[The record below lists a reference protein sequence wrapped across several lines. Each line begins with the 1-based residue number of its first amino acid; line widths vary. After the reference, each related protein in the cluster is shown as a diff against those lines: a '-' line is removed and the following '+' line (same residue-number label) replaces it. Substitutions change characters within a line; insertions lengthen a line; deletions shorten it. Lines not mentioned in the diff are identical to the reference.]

1 VPTTTSSP
9 EAVRCGRFVDVTS
22 GSIRDDVTVLLDGD
36 RVRAVEDGPVQLPEG
51 ATTLDLSDCT
61 VAPGLIDLHAHL
73 VGITEGGSYAE
84 LLTKSEAEEA
94 LIGVMH
100 ARETLR
106 AGFTSVRDVGTFRVF
121 ADVALKRGIEAG
133 WFEGPRMQCAGT
145 YITTDGGGGEVTGFA
160 ADVQL
165 PATLRYGVSNS
176 VDEVRRNVRRLFA
189 GGADF
194 IKVIATGAVLAPGT
208 TPGAPEFS
216 EAEIRAA
223 VDEAALYGTHVAAH
237 AHGAEGIKRAV
248 RAGVRSIEH
257 GSIAD
262 EEALQLMAD
271 AGTYLVADV
280 WNGDYID
287 EVGTAAGWPEDTL
300 RKNRETTQTQRD
312 AFQRALELGVR
323 IGFGTDCGVFPHGRN
338 AEQLRVMVR
347 LGMSPVAT
355 LRAATIWAAECM
367 QRDDVGALVPGRF
380 ADLVA
385 VGGHELGDLTVFRDD
400 VRVVV
405 KAGQVVHDVRVPA

>member
-1 VPTTTSSP
+1 VPSP
-9 EAVRCGRFVDVTS
+9 LVDAVRCGRFVDVVDAAV
-22 GSIRDDVTVLLDGD
+22 REDVTVLLDGQ
-36 RVRAVEDGPVQLPEG
+36 RVAAVEQGAVSLPEG
-51 ATTLDLSDCT
+51 AHLLDLSDCT
-61 VAPGLIDLHAHL
+61 VAPGLIDLHSHL
-73 VGITEGGSYAE
+73 VGMTEGGSYAE
-84 LLTKSEAEEA
+84 LLTKSEADEA

-133 WFEGPRMQCAGT
+133 WFDGPRMRCAGT
-145 YITTDGGGGEVTGFA
+145 YVTTDGGGGEVTGFA
-160 ADVQL
+160 ADVTL

-176 VDEVRRNVRRLFA
+176 VDEVRRNVRRLLG

-262 EEALQLMAD
+262 EESLRLMAD

-280 WNGDYID
+280 WNGDWID
-287 EVGTAAGWPEDTL
+287 EVGHAQGWPEDTL
-300 RKNRETTQTQRD
+300 RKNSDTTQTQRA
-312 AFQRALELGVR
+312 AFSRAIELGVR
-323 IGFGTDCGVFPHGRN
+323 LGFGTDAGVFPHGLN
-338 AEQLRVMVR
+338 ASQLPVMVG
-347 LGMSPVAT
+347 LGLSPLAAM
-355 LRAATIWAAECM
+355 RAATVWAAECM

-385 VGGHELGDLTVFRDD
+385 VGGHELGDLSVFGSD

-405 KAGQVVHDVRVPA
+405 KGGCVVHDARSGG